1 MKKTMYFGILH
12 YKWRTISYLKG
23 IKKPSNKWNESKHE
37 TVFTDLDVEK
47 LNSSDRYIKRLK
59 NLQSSSKEIE
69 VKITKVENP
78 IYLCMSNDIY

>member
-1 MKKTMYFGILH
+1 MKKTIYFGILH

-23 IKKPSNKWNESKHE
+23 IKKPAKKWSESKHE

>member
-1 MKKTMYFGILH
+1 MYFGILH

-23 IKKPSNKWNESKHE
+23 IKKPSNKWTESKHE
-37 TVFTDLDVEK
+37 TVFTDLDVDK

-69 VKITKVENP
+69 VMITKVENP